1 MYGEEVTAKQ
11 ISDLEKFGDRL
22 LDKFGVDI
30 EFSKHFADRMNDDR
44 NKPEIKVAEIQ
55 ALFKKIARKKA
66 VNIKKHKNSEVVLKD
81 IQKDLNLP
89 VAIKTGKDGELDV
102 VHKTIMRKKNFKTP
116 NPVVQYEETQL
127 DEGVNDPA
135 IFKAVFLA
143 GGPGSGKGFV
153 GQGLFGIPKKV
164 NVSAFGLKLVNQDKE
179 LVRMLN
185 KYGFGTDL
193 DDMPEELFRQ
203 LTDPDYEDYSGLR
216 GRAKELTRDRQKLY
230 MEGRL
235 GMIIDGTGH
244 KFDKIRKRKQELEE
258 IGYDCFMV
266 FVHTDLEVA
275 QKRNMERPRKLNP
288 ELVEE
293 SWNDVQKNK
302 IYFQGLFG
310 NANFMMVDN
319 SNTLSEKQATKKFNM
334 LVKKGI
340 GSFIKKP
347 VKNYRGKKWVE
358 RQLILKGI
366 KW

>member
-1 MYGEEVTAKQ
+1 MVK
-11 ISDLEKFGDRL
+11 
-22 LDKFGVDI
+22 
-30 EFSKHFADRMNDDR
+30 
-44 NKPEIKVAEIQ
+44 
-55 ALFKKIARKKA
+55 
-66 VNIKKHKNSEVVLKD
+66 LKD
-81 IQKDLNLP
+81 LL
-89 VAIKTGKDGELDV
+89 T
-102 VHKTIMRKKNFKTP
+102 
-116 NPVVQYEETQL
+116 
-127 DEGVNDPA
+127 EGVLDPG
-135 IFKAVFLA
+135 ILKAVFLA
-143 GGPGSGKGFV
+143 GGPGSGKSFV
-153 GQGLFGIPKKV
+153 AGEIFGIPKKI
-164 NVSAFGLKLVNQDKE
+164 NVSAYGLKLVNQDKE
-179 LVRMLN
+179 LTRMLN

-216 GRAKELTRDRQKLY
+216 GRAKELTKQRQKLY
-230 MEGRL
+230 MEGRI

-244 KFDKIRKRKQELEE
+244 KFEKIRKRKLELEE

-266 FVHTDLEVA
+266 FVHTDLKVA
-275 QKRNMERPRKLNP
+275 QARNMERPRKLNP

-347 VKNYRGKKWVE
+347 VKNYRGKKWIE
-358 RQLILKGI
+358 RQLILKGV
-366 KW
+366 K